1 MHSIWKYDHIDSW
14 QYLSLNQHNI
24 IRCFLLSEH
33 DIDPKFWSI
42 PLFSFHYKFIP
53 LIFFNCQLIS
63 LICFGF
69 KLILWLTWI
78 NDTRQK
84 SRWEKGKILKV
95 CHFKRLG
102 YWRWNTLF
110 CNVKQNKHLVQWN
123 PADDLNCAM
132 RNKDEMELSGE
143 LHWLFFFTQPTSMFN
158 VKMC

>member
-1 MHSIWKYDHIDSW
+1 MIILTVDSTYHW
-14 QYLSLNQHNI
+14 TSTTSLDAFCCLSMILIPSFDQFL
-24 IRCFLLSEH
+24 CFPF
-33 DIDPKFWSI
+33 ITN
-42 PLFSFHYKFIP
+42 LFLWF
-53 LIFFNCQLIS
+53 FFNCQLIS

-143 LHWLFFFTQPTSMFN
+143 LHWFFFYPTN
-158 VKMC
+158 IHV